1 MKKNDEVITLTPSE
15 KETLL
20 LICSNLNQKEVADQ
34 RGLDF
39 ETIQSQCKI
48 IRAKLYANS
57 MAVAVFRA
65 MALGIITQ
73 DEVDRIMDTDWQGL
87 K

>member
-1 MKKNDEVITLTPSE
+1 MKKNDEEITLTPSE

-20 LICSNLNQKEVADQ
+20 LICSNLKQQEVADQ

-39 ETIQSQCKI
+39 ETIQTQCKI

>member
-1 MKKNDEVITLTPSE
+1 MKQKDEKITLTPSE

-20 LICSNLNQKEVADQ
+20 LICSNLKQQEVADK

-39 ETIQSQCKI
+39 ETIQTQCKI

-65 MALGIITQ
+65 MALGIITK

>member
-1 MKKNDEVITLTPSE
+1 MKQKDEEITLTPSE

-20 LICSNLNQKEVADQ
+20 LICSNLKQQEVADK

-65 MALGIITQ
+65 MALGIITK
-73 DEVDRIMDTDWQGL
+73 DETDRIMDTDWQGL

>member
-1 MKKNDEVITLTPSE
+1 MKQNDDEITLTPSE

-20 LICSNLNQKEVADQ
+20 LICSNLNQKEVADK

-39 ETIQSQCKI
+39 ETIQTQCKI

-65 MALGIITQ
+65 MALGIITK
-73 DEVDRIMDTDWQGL
+73 DEADSILDTDWKGL
-87 K
+87 I

>member
-1 MKKNDEVITLTPSE
+1 MKKKDEEITLTPSE

-20 LICSNLNQKEVADQ
+20 LICSNLKQQEVADK

-73 DEVDRIMDTDWQGL
+73 DDVDRIMDTDWRGL